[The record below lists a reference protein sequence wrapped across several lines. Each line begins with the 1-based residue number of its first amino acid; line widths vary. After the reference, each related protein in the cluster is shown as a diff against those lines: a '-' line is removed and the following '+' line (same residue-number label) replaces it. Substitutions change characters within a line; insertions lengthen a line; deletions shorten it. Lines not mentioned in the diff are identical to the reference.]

1 MTATNSKKKKTD
13 TTYSVPGLERGLA
26 ILEYLAE
33 HPEGKSQNEIS
44 EELKCPTASVFR
56 MTLSLEKAGYLVR
69 NPKTKAFR
77 HTMKMLMLGQKAI
90 SEIDLVGNSLPTMR
104 KLRDSLHDTVALGVL
119 NELEIIVLE
128 SVLGSHLFRFSL
140 TAGHRIG
147 LHASAPGKA
156 ILGFLPEDQRNRIA
170 KQINF
175 VKYNENTISSLSAFQ
190 RELASVREKGYSVD
204 RGEEY
209 SSIYCLGAPI
219 FDRNAYPVA
228 AIWVTGPDNRV
239 KPSQYPDIGEQMRE
253 GALEISRVLGYQGR

>member
-1 MTATNSKKKKTD
+1 MTAINSKKKKTD

-69 NPKTKAFR
+69 NSKTKAFR

-90 SEIDLVGNSLPTMR
+90 SEIDLVGNSLPVMR
-104 KLRDSLHDTVALGVL
+104 TLRDHLHDTVALGVL
-119 NELEIIVLE
+119 NETEIIVLE

-140 TAGHRIG
+140 TSGHRIC

-156 ILGFLPEDQRNRIA
+156 ILAFLPVDQRSRTLQRIT
-170 KQINF
+170 F
-175 VKYNENTISSLSAFQ
+175 SKYNENTIISLSAFQ

-239 KPSQYPDIGEQMRE
+239 KPSQYPSIGEQIRE
-253 GALEISRVLGYQGR
+253 GALEISRVLGYQG

>member
-1 MTATNSKKKKTD
+1 MTATSSKAKKTD

-26 ILEYLAE
+26 ILEFLAE
-33 HPEGKSQNEIS
+33 HPEGKSQNEIA
-44 EELKCPTASVFR
+44 EELHCPSASVFR

-104 KLRDSLHDTVALGVL
+104 KLRDALHDTVALGVL
-119 NELEIIVLE
+119 NEMEIIVLE

-156 ILGFLPEDQRNRIA
+156 ILGFLPEDQRDRTIQNI
-170 KQINF
+170 KF
-175 VKYNENTISSLSAFQ
+175 VKYNDHTITTAKAFQ
-190 RELASVREKGYSVD
+190 QELASVREKGYSVD

-209 SSIYCLGAPI
+209 ASIYCLGAPI
-219 FDRNAYPVA
+219 FDRNGYPIA

-239 KPSQYPDIGEQMRE
+239 KPSQYSSIGEQIRD
-253 GALEISRVLGYQGR
+253 GALEISRILGYQG

>member
-1 MTATNSKKKKTD
+1 
-13 TTYSVPGLERGLA
+13 LEF
-26 ILEYLAE
+26 LAE
-33 HPEGKSQNEIS
+33 HPEGKSQNEIA
-44 EELKCPTASVFR
+44 EELHCPSASVFR

-104 KLRDSLHDTVALGVL
+104 KLRDALHDTVALGVL
-119 NELEIIVLE
+119 NEMEIIVLE

-156 ILGFLPEDQRNRIA
+156 ILGFLPEDQRDRTIQSIKFVRYNDHTITTA
-170 KQINF
+170 K
-175 VKYNENTISSLSAFQ
+175 AFQ
-190 RELASVREKGYSVD
+190 QELASVREKGYSVD

-209 SSIYCLGAPI
+209 ASIYCLGAPI
-219 FDRNAYPVA
+219 FDRNGYPIA

-239 KPSQYPDIGEQMRE
+239 KPSQYPSIGEQIRD
-253 GALEISRVLGYQGR
+253 GALEISRILGYQG

>member
-1 MTATNSKKKKTD
+1 MTATSSKTKKTD

-26 ILEYLAE
+26 ILEFLAE
-33 HPEGKSQNEIS
+33 HPEGKSQNEIA
-44 EELKCPTASVFR
+44 EELHCPSASVFR

-104 KLRDSLHDTVALGVL
+104 KLRDALHDTVALGVL
-119 NELEIIVLE
+119 NEMEIIVLE

-156 ILGFLPEDQRNRIA
+156 ILGFLPEDQRDRTIQSIKFVRYNDHTITTA
-170 KQINF
+170 K
-175 VKYNENTISSLSAFQ
+175 AFQ
-190 RELASVREKGYSVD
+190 QELASVREKGYSVD

-209 SSIYCLGAPI
+209 ASIYCLGAPI
-219 FDRNAYPVA
+219 FDRNGYPIA

-239 KPSQYPDIGEQMRE
+239 KPSQYPSIGEQIRD
-253 GALEISRVLGYQGR
+253 GALEISRILGYQG

>member
-1 MTATNSKKKKTD
+1 MIAQSSKTKKD

-44 EELKCPTASVFR
+44 EELQCPSASVFR

-104 KLRDSLHDTVALGVL
+104 KLRDALQDTVALGVL
-119 NELEIIVLE
+119 NETEIIVLE

-140 TAGHRIG
+140 TSGHRIC

-156 ILGFLPEDQRNRIA
+156 ILGFLPEDQRNRVIQNI
-170 KQINF
+170 KF
-175 VKYNENTISSLSAFQ
+175 LKYNQNTITSIKTFLQ
-190 RELASVREKGYSVD
+190 ELMSVREKGYAVD

-219 FDRNAYPVA
+219 FDRNGYPVA

-239 KPSQYPDIGEQMRE
+239 KPSEYPSIGEQIRV
-253 GALEISRVLGYQGR
+253 GALEISRILGYQGR

>member
-1 MTATNSKKKKTD
+1 MTATSNKTKKTD

-26 ILEYLAE
+26 ILEFLAE
-33 HPEGKSQNEIS
+33 HPEGKSQNEIA
-44 EELKCPTASVFR
+44 EELHCPSASVFR

-104 KLRDSLHDTVALGVL
+104 KLRDALHDTVALGVL
-119 NELEIIVLE
+119 NEMEIIVLE

-156 ILGFLPEDQRNRIA
+156 ILGFLPEDQRDRTIQNI
-170 KQINF
+170 KF
-175 VKYNENTISSLSAFQ
+175 VKYNDHTITTAKAFQ
-190 RELASVREKGYSVD
+190 QELASVREKGYSVD

-209 SSIYCLGAPI
+209 ASIYCLGSPI
-219 FDRNAYPVA
+219 FDRNGYPIA

-239 KPSQYPDIGEQMRE
+239 KPSQYSSIGEQIRD
-253 GALEISRVLGYQGR
+253 GALEISRILGYQG

>member
-26 ILEYLAE
+26 ILEFLAE
-33 HPEGKSQNEIS
+33 HPEGKTQNEIA
-44 EELKCPTASVFR
+44 EELKCPSASVFR

-69 NPKTKAFR
+69 NPQTKAFR
-77 HTMKMLMLGQKAI
+77 HTMKMLMMGQKAI

-104 KLRDSLHDTVALGVL
+104 KLRDALHDTVALGVL
-119 NELEIIVLE
+119 NEMEIIVLE

-156 ILGFLPEDQRNRIA
+156 ILGFLPEDQRDRTVQNI
-170 KQINF
+170 KF
-175 VKYNENTISSLSAFQ
+175 VKYNDHTITTAKAFQ
-190 RELASVREKGYSVD
+190 HELATVREKGYSVD

-209 SSIYCLGAPI
+209 ASIYCLGAPI
-219 FDRNAYPVA
+219 FDRNGYPIA

-239 KPSQYPDIGEQMRE
+239 KPSQYPSIGEQICD
-253 GALEISRVLGYQGR
+253 GALEISRILGYQG

>member
-26 ILEYLAE
+26 ILEFLAE
-33 HPEGKSQNEIS
+33 HPEGKTQNEIA
-44 EELKCPTASVFR
+44 EELKCPSASVFR

-69 NPKTKAFR
+69 NPQTKAFR

-90 SEIDLVGNSLPTMR
+90 SEIDLVGNSLPTLR
-104 KLRDSLHDTVALGVL
+104 KLRDALHDTVALGVL
-119 NELEIIVLE
+119 NEMEIIVLE

-156 ILGFLPEDQRNRIA
+156 ILGFLPEDQRDRTIQNI
-170 KQINF
+170 KF
-175 VKYNENTISSLSAFQ
+175 VKYNDHTITTSKAFQ
-190 RELASVREKGYSVD
+190 QELASVRDKGYSVD

-209 SSIYCLGAPI
+209 ASIYCLGAPI
-219 FDRNAYPVA
+219 FDRNGYPIA

-239 KPSQYPDIGEQMRE
+239 KPSQYPSIGEQIRD
-253 GALEISRVLGYQGR
+253 GALEISRILGYQG

>member
-1 MTATNSKKKKTD
+1 MTATNSKKIKPD

-26 ILEYLAE
+26 ILEFLAE
-33 HPEGKSQNEIS
+33 HPEGKSQNEIA
-44 EELKCPTASVFR
+44 EELHCPSASVFR

-104 KLRDSLHDTVALGVL
+104 KLRDALHDTVALGVL
-119 NELEIIVLE
+119 NEMEIIVLE

-156 ILGFLPEDQRNRIA
+156 ILGLLPEDQRERTVQNI
-170 KQINF
+170 KF
-175 VKYNENTISSLSAFQ
+175 VKYNEHTITTVKAFQ
-190 RELASVREKGYSVD
+190 QELASVREKGYSVD

-209 SSIYCLGAPI
+209 ASIYCLGAPI
-219 FDRNAYPVA
+219 FDRNGYPIA

-239 KPSQYPDIGEQMRE
+239 KPSQYPSIGEQIRD
-253 GALEISRVLGYQGR
+253 GALEISRILGYQG